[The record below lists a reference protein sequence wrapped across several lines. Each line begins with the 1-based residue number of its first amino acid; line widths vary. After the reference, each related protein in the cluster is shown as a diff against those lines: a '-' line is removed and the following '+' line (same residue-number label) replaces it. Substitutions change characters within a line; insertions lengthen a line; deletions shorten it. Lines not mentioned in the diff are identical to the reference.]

1 MSDREEPKTAR
12 SIVVAMVAGTIVVG
26 MFLPIVSAPIEPAGL
41 INPIWGSVYGIGFA
55 ILQAVFGLYRG
66 GVLGLAYWLFGFI
79 VWPALVA
86 TSLAK
91 LIGMSIIT
99 RRNASMIVKVALLAS
114 LLIAVPIPN
123 VQGTFIERLPIFT
136 KYIDF

>member
-1 MSDREEPKTAR
+1 MSDREESTTDR

-41 INPIWGSVYGIGFA
+41 INPIWGSVYGLGFA
-55 ILQAVFGLYRG
+55 ILQAIFGLYRG

-86 TSLAK
+86 TYLAK
-91 LIGMSIIT
+91 LISFRITT
-99 RRNASMIVKVALLAS
+99 RRNTSIMAKVALLLS